1 MHRGKS
7 QRHIVIPDTDLT
19 QCSCVCARRIVF
31 RFPTFPSH
39 VFDFTSAFNRPRM
52 LLIFL
57 PYIRRSYLRYF
68 FPFPLFAD
76 FIWKER
82 ARSPSIPLVF
92 LYSIHEFIWR
102 LYSYGCSNYCF
113 PIRFQ
118 RFSTAIRRDLFQPA
132 FWNQPRR
139 SVFPDLVNFNF
150 LTIRYWKL

>member
-1 MHRGKS
+1 MRESNELFLVDSRKERRDTIFWGVAKFRFASLVSARKQARERVILLHRGKS

-92 LYSIHEFIWR
+92 LYSIHEFI
-102 LYSYGCSNYCF
+102 
-113 PIRFQ
+113 
-118 RFSTAIRRDLFQPA
+118 
-132 FWNQPRR
+132 
-139 SVFPDLVNFNF
+139 
-150 LTIRYWKL
+150 